1 MAIFY
6 ELIGAIAIQPGN
18 SSRAL
23 VNSTTCTFTD
33 RLERCSVLNYAS
45 CVRKNQNAFINL
57 YKFLSGIIYM
67 PYNRVLFKIRV

>member
-23 VNSTTCTFTD
+23 VNFTTCIFTN
-33 RLERCSVLNYAS
+33 RLERCSVLNYANWFEE
-45 CVRKNQNAFINL
+45 NQNAFINL
-57 YKFLSGIIYM
+57 YKFLSGINIYA
-67 PYNRVLFKIRV
+67 I